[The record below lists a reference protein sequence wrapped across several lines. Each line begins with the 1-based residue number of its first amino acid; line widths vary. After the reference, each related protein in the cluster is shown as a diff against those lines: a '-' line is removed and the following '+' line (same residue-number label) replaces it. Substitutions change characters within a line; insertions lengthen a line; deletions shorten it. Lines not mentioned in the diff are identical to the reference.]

1 MTRRSAPNHL
11 MRDNDIMHSP
21 AHVWRAA
28 NDDVAPADRADEH
41 ANESAGQAEVM
52 CDLAT
57 YLAAFLAIA
66 LTASLLVKMLGG
78 G

>member
-1 MTRRSAPNHL
+1 MTRRSALNHHA
-11 MRDNDIMHSP
+11 RSDIMHPP
-21 AHVWRAA
+21 AHGWRAA
-28 NDDVAPADRADEH
+28 NDDVAPTGHGDGHPDEG
-41 ANESAGQAEVM
+41 ASQAEVM

-66 LTASLLVKMLGG
+66 LIASLLGKMLGG